1 MTNYLETLQALTTDK
16 IVNIEDY
23 YCVNLQG
30 GVKLQGNFNSDLIK
44 TFKDRTDLE
53 KLDFHVENIGYIQ
66 IYFKYNG
73 YNVEITLT

>member
-73 YNVEITLT
+73 CNVTITLT

>member
-23 YCVNLQG
+23 YCVHLQG

-44 TFKDRTDLE
+44 TFKNRTDLE
-53 KLDFHVENIGYIQ
+53 KLDFHVGDGGYIQ

>member
-23 YCVNLQG
+23 YCVTLHG
-30 GVKLQGNFNSDLIK
+30 GIKLQGHFNSDLIK
-44 TFKDRTDLE
+44 TFKDRSDLE

-66 IYFKYNG
+66 IFFKYNG

>member
-16 IVNIEDY
+16 IVTIEEY
-23 YCVNLQG
+23 YCVTLHSGVQLQG
-30 GVKLQGNFNSDLIK
+30 TFNSDLIK

-53 KLDFHVENIGYIQ
+53 KLDFSIEDSGYIK

-73 YNVEITLT
+73 YNVDITLT